1 MSENRAT
8 GGEDPREYK
17 ERLIK
22 ASRMYAM
29 CEKAEVESPL
39 DVVGMAVAAFDDMTL
54 EDSMVFIRSNERTMG
69 NLAWAFKNSN
79 STEEFEQRVKEI
91 QGLS

>member
-1 MSENRAT
+1 MSDPANE
-8 GGEDPREYK
+8 GGDPQEFKR
-17 ERLIK
+17 RLVK

-29 CEKAEVESPL
+29 CQKAEIQSPL
-39 DVVGMAVAAFDDMTL
+39 DVVGLAAAAFEDMTL
-54 EDSMVFIRSNERTMG
+54 NESMAFVHSNERTLE

-79 STEEFEQRVKEI
+79 STEEFEQKVREV